1 MRINRYGQIL
11 IKYHNVWW
19 ITLHTWVFI
28 STKLSK
34 ILYWMITNVEFHLFT
49 KEYQNQNYGTTFSE
63 KNKSSNELKNLTL
76 LSKSNVYTHA

>member
-34 ILYWMITNVEFHLFT
+34 ILYWMITNVEFHL
-49 KEYQNQNYGTTFSE
+49 Q
-63 KNKSSNELKNLTL
+63 KNTRIKIMALRFQKKINLQM
-76 LSKSNVYTHA
+76 N